1 MAEPDTADTLRAAAM
16 IMRATAARMEAIL
29 TERSLSEEQMVDR
42 VGADVEVFLAAI
54 ATLDRELWPRE

>member
-1 MAEPDTADTLRAAAM
+1 VAEPDTADTLRAAAM